1 MSDSYIG
8 IDQEKDI
15 IIGGGR
21 NKFGNGEKDN
31 EFQDRSDG
39 EWVY

>member
-15 IIGGGR
+15 IIGGR
-21 NKFGNGEKDN
+21 NKFDKGEKDL